1 MHLASNASSSRR
13 PGPLPL
19 AVLALVTAASSAL
32 ALLVFGSE
40 SLATGGLLLVCG
52 AVMGKALARRRW
64 DRALRDF
71 LAQQGGL
78 GLIEGHSGRTRWPDA
93 LRPLAARL
101 HQLWSQQQA
110 LFSAQAEQ
118 LEALRR
124 LAHNDAMTGLP
135 NRRHFMA
142 TLDALLAGDGSA
154 VGAGLILVRVKNL
167 QGMNERI
174 GHVATDH
181 VLQALSQALRLYPDR
196 IERCGVGRLNG
207 SDFALLLPVGGLA
220 LETAQSLVQALRVPL
235 TRIDAQASVAAG
247 AVELRAPTRSAQA
260 LGLVDQALAS
270 AEVDGAFSVASV
282 ASDAAEVAGPGQG
295 TWQLRITRALAQGRA
310 ELAAFEVQGA
320 DGQLL
325 HLDCPLRVQL
335 QPGGPMEP
343 AARWLA
349 LATRSQLC
357 GAADEWALALALEAI
372 ERDGQARCIN
382 FAGQSI
388 CSAEFV
394 ASASR
399 RMEAVPQA
407 ASKLWIDIPE
417 ALAADRPLLVRELT
431 HRWHQLGVQVYLEH
445 AGEALTRMNQLGEL
459 GLDGVRIASRYIDG
473 VADDDAKD
481 SRRYLQG
488 LVRLVQSVGLR
499 VAAEGVRRH
508 EDLELLWALGFD
520 AATGPALVALPEE
533 ALAC

>member
-1 MHLASNASSSRR
+1 
-13 PGPLPL
+13 
-19 AVLALVTAASSAL
+19 VFALVTAATVAL
-32 ALLVFGSE
+32 ALLVFGGE
-40 SLATGGLLLVCG
+40 SPVTGLLMLVCG

-78 GLIEGHSGRTRWPDA
+78 GLIEGQSGRTRWPDA

-118 LEALRR
+118 LDALRR
-124 LAHNDAMTGLP
+124 LAHNDALTGLP

-142 TLDALLAGDGSA
+142 TLDALLAGDRTA

-174 GHVATDH
+174 GHIATDH

-196 IERCGVGRLNG
+196 IDRCGVGRLNG
-207 SDFALLLPVGGLA
+207 ADFALLLPVGGLA

-235 TRIDAQASVAAG
+235 MRIDARASVAAG
-247 AVELRAPTRSAQA
+247 AVELRAPMRAAEA
-260 LGLVDQALAS
+260 LGLVDQALAT
-270 AEVDGAFSVASV
+270 AEVDGAFAVASV
-282 ASDAAEVAGPGQG
+282 PTDAAQAAGPGQG
-295 TWQLRITRALAQGRA
+295 AWQLRITRALAQGRA

-357 GAADEWALALALEAI
+357 AAADEWALALALEAI

-382 FAGQSI
+382 FAGQSLG
-388 CSAEFV
+388 SAEFV
-394 ASASR
+394 ASATR
-399 RMEAVPQA
+399 RMEAAPEA
-407 ASKLWIDIPE
+407 ARKLWIDVPE
-417 ALAADRPLLVRELT
+417 AFAAERPLLVRELT
-431 HRWHQLGVQVYLEH
+431 QRWHRWGVQIYLEH
-445 AGEALTRMNQLGEL
+445 AGEALTRMKALGEL
-459 GLDGVRIASRYIDG
+459 GLDGVRVASRYIDG
-473 VADDDAKD
+473 AADPDAED
-481 SRRYLQG
+481 VRRYLQG
-488 LVRLVQSVGLR
+488 LVRLVQSFGLR
-499 VAAEGVRRH
+499 VAAEGVRSRD
-508 EDLELLWALGFD
+508 DLELLWTLGFD
-520 AATGPALVALPEE
+520 AATGPALAMQPEE